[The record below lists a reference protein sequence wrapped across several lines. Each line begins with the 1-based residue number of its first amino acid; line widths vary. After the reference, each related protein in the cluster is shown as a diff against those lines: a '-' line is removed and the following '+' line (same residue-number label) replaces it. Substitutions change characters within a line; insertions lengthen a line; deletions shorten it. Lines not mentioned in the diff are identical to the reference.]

1 MSRVDVLKR
10 EAKKMLTDAQRAD
23 FGRRFSAV
31 LVDLLTVHQ
40 DPDVCAVRAEMEIMR
55 AELKADLAQIQ
66 LTPGPPGQDGE
77 CGAPGLD
84 GAPGPDGA
92 PGQDGAPGIDGACGP
107 SGPEG
112 PAGADASAPDLV
124 DDMLSI
130 MQSAVEELRALGS

>member
-1 MSRVDVLKR
+1 
-10 EAKKMLTDAQRAD
+10 MLTDAQRAD

-55 AELKADLAQIQ
+55 AELKSDLAQIQ
-66 LTPGPPGQDGE
+66 LTPGPR
-77 CGAPGLD
+77 
-84 GAPGPDGA
+84 
-92 PGQDGAPGIDGACGP
+92 GQDGAPGPDGACGP

-112 PAGADASAPDLV
+112 PPGADASAPDLV

>member
-66 LTPGPPGQDGE
+66 LTPGPRGQD
-77 CGAPGLD
+77 GAPGLD
-84 GAPGPDGA
+84 GAPG
-92 PGQDGAPGIDGACGP
+92 QDGAHGQDGACGP